1 MFNYSLEHI
10 FSYTATL
17 NRPERIG
24 PVPEGIKANWY
35 VTGGKVEGPK
45 VNGKVLPVGGD
56 WLTIRTDGVGILD
69 VRATIETHDGAL
81 IYTTYSGM
89 MDLGKDGYQR
99 VLQQNVPPIIPIQSV
114 PRYYTAH
121 PQYQWLNR
129 IQCMGVGQ
137 TDMGKLEVSL
147 DIYAIRSGSV

>member
-1 MFNYSLEHI
+1 MFDYSLEHI

-17 NRPERIG
+17 NPPERIG
-24 PVPEGIKANWY
+24 PVPEGIKVNFY

-69 VRATIETHDGAL
+69 VRATMETHDGAL
-81 IYTTYSGM
+81 IYTAYSGV
-89 MDLGKDGYQR
+89 MDLGKDGYQKALR
-99 VLQQNVPPIIPIQSV
+99 RDVPAIIPIQTA

-121 PQYQWLNR
+121 PEYQWLTR
-129 IQCMGVGQ
+129 IQCVGVGQ
-137 TDMGKLEVSL
+137 TDMAKLEVSF